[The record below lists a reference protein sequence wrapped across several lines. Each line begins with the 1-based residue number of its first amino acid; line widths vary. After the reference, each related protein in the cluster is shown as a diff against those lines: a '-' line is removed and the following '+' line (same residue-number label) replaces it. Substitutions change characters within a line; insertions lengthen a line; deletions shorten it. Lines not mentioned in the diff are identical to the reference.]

1 MEAPGE
7 LVQDALPLLGLPAEH
22 QGLEEAP
29 GQMARVRAAPSPQAH
44 RPRPKAGPS
53 HPPSPETQ
61 AVPEGMVQA
70 LATKLEEAK
79 VLLSH
84 GPAKVVAVERSGA
97 ESGLGGW
104 DGGPQ
109 GLHTSRSL
117 KGGSRGREG
126 KGQPGSG
133 LLGGRDT

>member
-7 LVQDALPLLGLPAEH
+7 LVQDALPLLRLPAEH
-22 QGLEEAP
+22 QGLQEAP
-29 GQMARVRAAPSPQAH
+29 GQMARVRAAPRLQAH
-44 RPRPKAGPS
+44 RPRPKTGPS
-53 HPPSPETQ
+53 HPLSPETQ
-61 AVPEGMVQA
+61 AIPEGMVQA
-70 LATKLEEAK
+70 LATKLEEGK

-84 GPAKVVAVERSGA
+84 SPAEVVAAERSGA

-104 DGGPQ
+104 AGGPQ

-117 KGGSRGREG
+117 KGGSQGREH